1 MPAVLRRPPD
11 MAGALISLGLIVA
24 TVPAAAQSTPDNQ
37 IVVTATRS
45 PLEIAR
51 SGSAVSVILA
61 EEIQEKGAR
70 SIAEVFRALPGVDV
84 SESGGVGAVT
94 NITIRGSNPGQ
105 TLILVDGIRVGD
117 STAIGGEFDFGAFGA
132 TDIERIEV
140 LRGPQ
145 SALYGSDAMGGV
157 INIIT
162 RKGAGAPRASIAV
175 EGGSYG
181 SKGIRASLSGSTE
194 TVNYAFSLNGVDTA
208 GFSRFG
214 YRLGRLTPTL
224 IAPLEND
231 PTRRLAGSARIGWRP
246 VDGVEIEAGAT
257 TYWSN
262 IAFDGFGA
270 DDRFNRQR
278 SLVSEGWTK
287 GSLVSFGGVLKTSL
301 TLFGG
306 RTDRNYGFSGEG
318 YSPPFASDYRG
329 NRYGAELQ
337 NDLKLGTYGLLVF
350 GARTETETAA
360 IWTQPLPRGS
370 ALRVQDVDARQTTN
384 ALFALWQLPVGER
397 LNLSLG
403 GRVDDVAD
411 NTFATWRATA
421 AYDLRETN
429 TKLRASIGTGAKA
442 PSLYQLYNPYDPTR
456 GAGLQPEESLGI
468 DAGIDQFAF
477 DNWLKL
483 SVGVFWNRYRNL
495 IEFRDLAFFPV
506 YQAQYYNVG
515 RAETKGVE
523 ASADLVLVPGEWR
536 ARGTYTF
543 MIAKDL
549 ETGLSLLR
557 RPRNKGSVGLI
568 YSGVPK
574 LEIEGRVLMV
584 GPRPDYNLGNRVRL
598 APYARLD
605 LWARYDLD
613 ATWQL
618 YARAENVTNA
628 HYEEAY
634 SYGTTGRAVF
644 AGLRAQW

>member
-1 MPAVLRRPPD
+1 MPAILRRSPD
-11 MAGALISLGLIVA
+11 RASALLLLALMSA
-24 TVPAAAQSTPDNQ
+24 TTPAAAQPVPDNQ

-51 SGSAVSVILA
+51 SGSSVSVIRA

-162 RKGAGAPRASIAV
+162 RKGAGAPRASIAA

-194 TVNYAFSLNGVDTA
+194 TVNYAFSLNGLDTA

-214 YRLGRLTPTL
+214 YRIGRLTPTL
-224 IAPLEND
+224 VAPLEND

-257 TYWSN
+257 SYWSN

-278 SLVSEGWTK
+278 SLVSESWTK
-287 GSLVSFGGVLKTSL
+287 GSLVSFGGALKTSL

-318 YSPPFASDYRG
+318 FSAPYATDYRG

-360 IWTQPLPRGS
+360 IWTQPLPRG
-370 ALRVQDVDARQTTN
+370 AAVRVQDVDARQTTN

-411 NTFATWRATA
+411 NTFTTWRATA
-421 AYDLRETN
+421 AYDLRETG

-456 GAGLQPEESLGI
+456 GANLLPEESLGI
-468 DAGIDQFAF
+468 DAGLDQFAF
-477 DNWLKL
+477 DNRLKL
-483 SVGVFWNRYRNL
+483 SVGVFWNRYHNL
-495 IEFRDLAFFPV
+495 IEFRDLAYFPV

-523 ASADLVLVPGEWR
+523 ASADLALVPGEWR

-584 GPRPDYNLGNRVRL
+584 GPRPDYNLGSRVRL

-613 ATWQL
+613 PTWQL
-618 YARAENVTNA
+618 YARAENITNA

-634 SYGTTGRAVF
+634 SYGTAGRAVY

>member
-1 MPAVLRRPPD
+1 MPAILRRPPD
-11 MAGALISLGLIVA
+11 VAGALLPLALIVA
-24 TVPAAAQSTPDNQ
+24 TVPAAAQPVPDNQ

-51 SGSAVSVILA
+51 SGSAVSVIRA

-70 SIAEVFRALPGVDV
+70 SIAEVFRAVPGVDV

-105 TLILVDGIRVGD
+105 TLILVDGIRIGD

-181 SKGIRASLSGSTE
+181 SKGVRASLSGSTE

-214 YRLGRLTPTL
+214 YRIGRLTPTL

-287 GSLVSFGGVLKTSL
+287 GSLVSFGGALKTSL
-301 TLFGG
+301 TAFGG

-318 YSPPFASDYRG
+318 FSPPYATDYRG
-329 NRYGAELQ
+329 NRYGVELQ

-411 NTFATWRATA
+411 NTFYTWRATA

-456 GAGLQPEESLGI
+456 GANLQPEESLGI

-477 DNWLKL
+477 DNRLKL
-483 SVGVFWNRYRNL
+483 SAGVFWNRYRNL
-495 IEFRDLAFFPV
+495 IEFRDLAYFPV

-568 YSGVPK
+568 YSGIPK
-574 LEIEGRVLMV
+574 LELEGRVLMV
-584 GPRPDYNLGNRVRL
+584 GPRPDYNLGSRVRL

-613 ATWQL
+613 PTWQL

-634 SYGTTGRAVF
+634 SYGTTGRAFF